1 MPARASGTGSPLT
14 PPWSG
19 ASLKAYLERT
29 RADGIRKVVGWV
41 TGLRFGDPYA
51 A

>member
-1 MPARASGTGSPLT
+1 MPLYPLGMGSPPT

-19 ASLKAYLERT
+19 ASLKAYLERAH
-29 RADGIRKVVGWV
+29 ADGIGKVADWV